1 MATPL
6 TFTAYTG
13 WVDATDPNN
22 IPAGTRL
29 IAASD
34 LLRYE
39 NLGTAVVARVNSHDT
54 SITTNATNISNLSTT
69 VGNNSSAIS
78 TLNNT
83 VAGHTTSIGTNTA
96 DITNLKKYRAL
107 VTKTASYTAVLADWV
122 ILANG
127 ASITVTLPSAVTAT
141 AGKIFTVKNLNATS
155 LTIASAAG
163 TIDGAATKALAQW
176 VSNDFV
182 SDGANWFAV

>member
-29 IAASD
+29 ITAAD

-54 SITTNATNISNLSTT
+54 SITTNTT
-69 VGNNSSAIS
+69 
-78 TLNNT
+78 
-83 VAGHTTSIGTNTA
+83 
-96 DITNLKKYRAL
+96 DITNLKKPRAL
-107 VTKTASYTAVLADWV
+107 VTKTASYAAALTDWV

-127 ASITVTLPSAVTAT
+127 AAVTITLPSAVTAT
-141 AGKIFTVKNLNATS
+141 AGKIFTVKNLNAASATV
-155 LTIASAAG
+155 ASAAG
-163 TIDGAATKALAQW
+163 TIDGAATKTLAQW
-176 VSNDFV
+176 VSSDFI